1 MAKLDWITAR
11 PISHR
16 GLHDA
21 ASGIVENTASAFT
34 AAIDNGYAIET
45 DLQISANGEAMVHHD
60 DALGRLEQGTYGT
73 CERCGARLGDE
84 LLGSDPLAARCGE
97 HCAAADPGDHTDV
110 QAAPVPPAP

>member
-1 MAKLDWITAR
+1 MSDQPVLFR
-11 PISHR
+11 P
-16 GLHDA
+16 
-21 ASGIVENTASAFT
+21 T
-34 AAIDNGYAIET
+34 AAEGLAAERAE
-45 DLQISANGEAMVHHD
+45 LLEALDEHTAVLDAVD